1 MASQQILFAETIA
14 GMKKAFKRKAYGAF
28 SFPPLVASTARS
40 PTLFAE
46 SDSDSEIENHG
57 NRGNKLKKRA
67 RFARQG
73 QLAPTDGPSFYKE
86 AIDYA
91 GVRRTIIHRNPPLI
105 DDEGYEVNSE
115 DDDEQVEEAETT
127 AHELNPY
134 ADVRLEHI
142 LAPLTASTDLPTHS
156 TLSKPFVSQTL
167 TDLVQQS
174 SGMARKENR
183 SLWKVR
189 YMWTA
194 LCGDGNWMPC
204 ETMIGLNDLNL
215 YSDDHVAR
223 HLLTLRKANGA
234 GTAVLDTPNGHG
246 PSGEEVD
253 TNNPGLVS
261 KNHAKPTTETQ
272 DDADQSMADA
282 ASTDKQGDEPKPD
295 DSADK
300 QGIDKGNASNGPREA
315 EVGNASAEKRN
326 GTEKSEKVPKDGTK
340 AKEAAHKTPAE
351 EEPGDVAMKD
361 AEPTPADGPHADD
374 TRNGVLSALLGGSEQ
389 PFIHPLFQPP
399 GGARPDRDVGLP
411 ESEAEDIR
419 RLLALYVQKQ
429 EEICRSTSRL
439 YQGLLK
445 AERLRKDVLHW
456 AKSEAHCGPNRDMSD
471 GEDWYDKEEWG
482 LSEDLKK
489 GQDEEEEDTTTT
501 GKKTRNRRQ

>member
-14 GMKKAFKRKAYGAF
+14 GMKKAFKRKAY
-28 SFPPLVASTARS
+28 
-40 PTLFAE
+40 E

-73 QLAPTDGPSFYKE
+73 QLAPTDGPSFYRE

-91 GVRRTIIHRNPPLI
+91 GVRRTIIHRNAPLV

-115 DDDEQVEEAETT
+115 DDDEQVEEAEAT
-127 AHELNPY
+127 AAELNPY
-134 ADVRLEHI
+134 ANVRLEHI
-142 LAPLTASTDLPTHS
+142 LAPLTASIDLPTHS

-174 SGMARKENR
+174 SAMTQKENK
-183 SLWKVR
+183 SLWRVR

-204 ETMIGLNDLNL
+204 EKMIGPNDLNL
-215 YSDDHVAR
+215 YSDDVVAR
-223 HLLTLRKANGA
+223 HLLSLRRANGA
-234 GTAVLDTPNGHG
+234 RSPHLGTPNGHRPDG
-246 PSGEEVD
+246 QATGDNGLGSVD
-253 TNNPGLVS
+253 LKSTI
-261 KNHAKPTTETQ
+261 ETSQ
-272 DDADQSMADA
+272 DADLSMTDVPSEDKAVNESKPEGSD
-282 ASTDKQGDEPKPD
+282 DKQQSGKDGPPD
-295 DSADK
+295 ARK
-300 QGIDKGNASNGPREA
+300 EVEARNGT
-315 EVGNASAEKRN
+315 SEKRN
-326 GTEKSEKVPKDGTK
+326 GADNGEKIPSDSKKSKKTEHDTQ
-340 AKEAAHKTPAE
+340 AAE
-351 EEPGDVAMKD
+351 GSGDVAMGD
-361 AEPTPADGPHADD
+361 ANAASGERLNVGNVG
-374 TRNGVLSALLGGSEQ
+374 NGVLAALDDSVL
-389 PFIHPLFQPP
+389 PFIHPMFQPP
-399 GGARPDRDVGLP
+399 GGATRDRDVGLP
-411 ESEAEDIR
+411 ENEAEDIR

-429 EEICRSTSRL
+429 EEICRGTSRL

-456 AKSEAHCGPNRDMSD
+456 AKAEAHCGPNRDMSD